1 MDKKVRTFKQ
11 YDNIDKACEDVIY
24 EHELEGIEEAMYQG
38 KKVKL
43 NAPIRGGSKKFYV
56 YVKNEKG
63 NVIKVSFG
71 DTTGLSI
78 KRDDPAR
85 RKSFRARH
93 NCDNPGPKT
102 KARYWSCYQWRA
114 GAKVDN

>member
-1 MDKKVRTFKQ
+1 MPKTFKQ
-11 YDNIDKACEDVIY
+11 FEEYDKACDEVKF
-24 EHELEGIEEAMYQG
+24 EHESEPLQEAEYQG

-43 NAPIRGGSKKFYV
+43 NDPIRGGSKKFYV
-56 YVKNEKG
+56 YVKDGDK
-63 NVIKVSFG
+63 VKKVSFG

-114 GAKVDN
+114 GAKVNN